1 MNIRKYLL
9 EMILFIGS
17 LGHFILSILNDLNI
31 FHAPNWLLSIP
42 VAYIASV
49 LFFVLLIYKE
59 STGHDWELRIES
71 GGCQIMNG
79 KNLVN
84 ILLLVNIF
92 LHPIFIGYSLLVNH
106 PISQSYLLFT
116 FLTTSSCLLIYF
128 VLHKER
134 KRD

>member
-59 STGHDWELRIES
+59 STGHD
-71 GGCQIMNG
+71 
-79 KNLVN
+79 
-84 ILLLVNIF
+84 
-92 LHPIFIGYSLLVNH
+92 
-106 PISQSYLLFT
+106 
-116 FLTTSSCLLIYF
+116 
-128 VLHKER
+128 
-134 KRD
+134 

>member
-1 MNIRKYLL
+1 
-9 EMILFIGS
+9 
-17 LGHFILSILNDLNI
+17 
-31 FHAPNWLLSIP
+31 
-42 VAYIASV
+42 
-49 LFFVLLIYKE
+49 
-59 STGHDWELRIES
+59 
-71 GGCQIMNG
+71 MNG

-106 PISQSYLLFT
+106 SISKSYLLFT

>member
-9 EMILFIGS
+9 EMILFISS

-42 VAYIASV
+42 VASIASV

-59 STGHDWELRIES
+59 STGHDWELRIGS

-106 PISQSYLLFT
+106 PINKSYLLFT